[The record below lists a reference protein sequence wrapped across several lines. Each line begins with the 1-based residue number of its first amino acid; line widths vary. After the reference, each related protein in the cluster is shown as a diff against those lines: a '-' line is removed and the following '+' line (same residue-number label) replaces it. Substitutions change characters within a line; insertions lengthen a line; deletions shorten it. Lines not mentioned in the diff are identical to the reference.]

1 MEKCTYCVQRIK
13 SVQIEAKN
21 EQRPIE
27 DGEIVTACQQACSAK
42 AIEFGDLANENTRV
56 AKARANSRSYTALSE
71 LNIKPR
77 TSYMA
82 RILNPHPSLAKPKS
96 AGHGHGHAEE
106 HAEADHAE
114 KAEKH

>member
-1 MEKCTYCVQRIK
+1 
-13 SVQIEAKN
+13 
-21 EQRPIE
+21 
-27 DGEIVTACQQACSAK
+27 
-42 AIEFGDLANENTRV
+42 
-56 AKARANSRSYTALSE
+56 
-71 LNIKPR
+71 
-77 TSYMA
+77 MA